1 MFTFSKH
8 KEHTNTRQRM
18 DTKRPPPCPASSGE
32 AEKNLW
38 RATWL
43 AYLHCFLRRND
54 CTLADVPA
62 PVCPLPRLN
71 AQASL
76 DLGPENDYDAVTF
89 TERLMDDAAADIH
102 KLDDELAAI
111 KAENALLKAENV
123 LLVTQIDKECDITDA
138 LIASLVDECAREG
151 GLTEVGDE
159 YTFYIPLKDN
169 LELAEMIVEKGQG
182 GMTDFFPQ
190 GRFSYTRL
198 TFDDGTEL
206 EDQYIKLKLEHL
218 D

>member
-1 MFTFSKH
+1 MLWSA
-8 KEHTNTRQRM
+8 
-18 DTKRPPPCPASSGE
+18 RPEYSDAAFC
-32 AEKNLW
+32 
-38 RATWL
+38 T
-43 AYLHCFLRRND
+43 CND

-76 DLGPENDYDAVTF
+76 DLGPENDFDAVTF

-111 KAENALLKAENV
+111 KAENALLMEEKSVLKAEND
-123 LLVTQIDKECDITDA
+123 LLWKEHDITDA
-138 LIASLVDECAREG
+138 LLSSLVEECAHQG

-159 YTFYIPLKDN
+159 YTFYIPHKDN
-169 LELAEMIVEKGQG
+169 LELAEMIVEKGQETA
-182 GMTDFFPQ
+182 TDFFPQ

-206 EDQYIKLKLEHL
+206 EDQYIKVKLEHL